1 MSKNDFRYSENF
13 AYQGVRGAIFFCL
26 AGVNTASCLHSS
38 KLKMLY
44 TVFTW
49 QKLHSLEHALFKGEV
64 HHHMSHTVTDF
75 WFQREAEC

>member
-1 MSKNDFRYSENF
+1 
-13 AYQGVRGAIFFCL
+13 
-26 AGVNTASCLHSS
+26 
-38 KLKMLY
+38 MLD

-49 QKLHSLEHALFKGEV
+49 QKLHSLEHALFQGEV